1 MDERLSIRR
10 KAGKSRAH
18 TNARTE
24 PVINAAVTVRRQ
36 KQPNRARKPREDIYT
51 RRKQNPPASFS
62 LADSRSYACASRV
75 NGALCSN
82 KIRVTR

>member
-1 MDERLSIRR
+1 MDKRFSIRR

-36 KQPNRARKPREDIYT
+36 EQPDRAREPREDIYT
-51 RRKQNPPASFS
+51 RRKLNPASSTNRRNRF
-62 LADSRSYACASRV
+62 AHHARTRRI
-75 NGALCSN
+75 G
-82 KIRVTR
+82 KISMG